1 MEDEKPDN
9 VIEFPTKS
17 RVKEKMTKLVLDK
30 DAVHSMVL
38 SLATINATTDVADA
52 CKQRILK
59 LGLPCGSACICHV
72 HMLSAMALEI
82 IFDGDKAEEASSAIV
97 AEYAIVQKG
106 LKEDQDG

>member
-9 VIEFPTKS
+9 VIEFPTRSQDKKS
-17 RVKEKMTKLVLDK
+17 ITKLVLDK